1 MQAREPVLVVNFY
14 MGSNKRGRFEYNYH
28 TEKAAMASAEERL
41 KILKMIQEGKITAQ
55 EGAELLETL
64 DAKPLHPAHAGHP
77 QFPPIPPIPPTSPR
91 WFRVVITDTNT
102 GKTRVNV
109 RLPVS
114 LISAGLKMGAK
125 FSPQVE
131 GVDSEQLMSFLKSG
145 ETGKVID
152 VVDDEDGE
160 HVEVYIE

>member
-1 MQAREPVLVVNFY
+1 
-14 MGSNKRGRFEYNYH
+14 
-28 TEKAAMASAEERL
+28 MASPEERL

-64 DAKPLHPAHAGHP
+64 DASPSGRST
-77 QFPPIPPIPPTSPR
+77 QPPGRPTPPVIPPENYAPR
-91 WFRVVITDTNT
+91 WFRVVVTDTTT

-114 LISAGLKMGAK
+114 LVNAGMKMGAR

-131 GVDSEQLMSFLKSG
+131 GMDPELLQTFLRSG
-145 ETGKVID
+145 SIGKVID
-152 VVDDEDGE
+152 VVDENEGE

>member
-1 MQAREPVLVVNFY
+1 LACCDLAIDHRVVPH
-14 MGSNKRGRFEYNYH
+14 GVE
-28 TEKAAMASAEERL
+28 TQVMASPEERL

-64 DAKPLHPAHAGHP
+64 DAAPSSRPP
-77 QFPPIPPIPPTSPR
+77 QPPGGSTPPTPPLENTAPR
-91 WFRVVITDTNT
+91 WFRVVVTDTIT

-114 LISAGLKMGAK
+114 LINAGMKMGAR

-131 GVDSEQLMSFLKSG
+131 GMDPELLQSFLRSG
-145 ETGKVID
+145 AIGKVID
-152 VVDDEDGE
+152 VVDDNKGE